1 MNLAEQLTD
10 IYEKKEDWHK
20 TRLSHEE
27 AVKYH
32 QERLDSGNII
42 TVSDGNILAGY
53 LEFYIRHGVCY
64 IHNLF
69 ILPEYRR
76 GIVAKMIKRRLFE
89 VSKGCKIFF
98 GERNKAGVRYPE
110 FKTRS
115 QNG

>member
-32 QERLDSGNII
+32 QERLDWGNII
-42 TVSDGNILAGY
+42 TVSDGNTLAGY

-89 VSKGCKIFF
+89 VAKGCKVFF
-98 GERNKAGVRYPE
+98 GERNKHAQRYPE
-110 FKTRS
+110 LQTRR
-115 QNG
+115 